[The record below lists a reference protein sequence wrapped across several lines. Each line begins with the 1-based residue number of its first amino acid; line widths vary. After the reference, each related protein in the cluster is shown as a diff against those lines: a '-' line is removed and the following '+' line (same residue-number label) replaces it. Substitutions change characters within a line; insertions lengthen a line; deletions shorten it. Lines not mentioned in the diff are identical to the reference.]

1 MSALPA
7 AHPGSAPQFTREISA
22 YVQEHG
28 VTALSHLTCVGDTR
42 DQIDAVLDGLAQ
54 AGIRNV
60 LALRGDLPE
69 GMSFPG
75 EEHFRYAAEL
85 IAAIRSRGA
94 FCVGAACYPEGHPE
108 SPDRDTDLDYLR
120 RKQDAGADF
129 LTTQMV
135 FDNDIL
141 YRFLYRALAR
151 GIHIP
156 VTAGIMPVVNARQI
170 RRIVKLSNATL
181 PQRFLGHS
189 GPFRRRPGQH
199 GKGWNRLCHR
209 PDYRYGGQRR
219 QPDSSL
225 HHEPAEGGGSD
236 LCQPGP
242 YSAPWMLR
250 RAFCAMRRAI
260 SASGARPVG
269 RALAVLEEAYPMA
282 REAARPRSLIRR
294 APMRAREGVLI
305 IGDALTIPSRDLCR
319 LFAGAREGLA
329 LAVTLGAPL
338 DTLVRRLMLTD
349 SALGAAVGACAS
361 ALVDEVIDGLLR
373 EQAADLMQEG
383 LTLSPRFSPGY
394 GDAPLSC
401 QGALLSWLEARRIG
415 ISLTAGG
422 LMLPEKS
429 VTALIALRFAEERP

>member
-1 MSALPA
+1 MTIRELFDQPGVHLSCEVFPPKVFDKVEEAKAAVRDICALSPA
-7 AHPGSAPQFTREISA
+7 YVSVTCGASGSTPQFTREISA

-54 AGIRNV
+54 AGIRSV

-94 FCVGAACYPEGHPE
+94 ICVGAACYPEGHPE

-170 RRIVKLSNATL
+170 RRIVKLSNATR
-181 PQRFLGHS
+181 PSVFW
-189 GPFRRRPGQH
+189 PFWTVSPTTRPAW
-199 GKGWNRLCHR
+199 KRL
-209 PDYRYGGQRR
+209 
-219 QPDSSL
+219 
-225 HHEPAEGGGSD
+225 E
-236 LCQPGP
+236 
-242 YSAPWMLR
+242 
-250 RAFCAMRRAI
+250 
-260 SASGARPVG
+260 
-269 RALAVLEEAYPMA
+269 
-282 REAARPRSLIRR
+282 
-294 APMRAREGVLI
+294 
-305 IGDALTIPSRDLCR
+305 
-319 LFAGAREGLA
+319 
-329 LAVTLGAPL
+329 
-338 DTLVRRLMLTD
+338 
-349 SALGAAVGACAS
+349 
-361 ALVDEVIDGLLR
+361 
-373 EQAADLMQEG
+373 
-383 LTLSPRFSPGY
+383 SP
-394 GDAPLSC
+394 
-401 QGALLSWLEARRIG
+401 
-415 ISLTAGG
+415 
-422 LMLPEKS
+422 MLPTRLS
-429 VTALIALRFAEERP
+429 IWWPTASTGFISTP